1 MLKSRCD
8 PAATTCLLPTGTSRA
23 DRTPRPHRTAGPLR
37 EYLVKDPQKSAPIPG
52 AGVAVHLS
60 SPRSPLSL
68 QGADGEPGPRG
79 QQGLFGQ
86 KGDEGPRGFPGPPG
100 PVGLQ
105 VQQSSLSA
113 WGSASADSC
122 LFAAASPPLP
132 CPPSPPVPCPPS
144 PPVPSPPVFCR
155 MGKLRQGCRASR
167 GSGAWSAA
175 KSHTSRGPCATSLT
189 G

>member
-52 AGVAVHLS
+52 AGAATHLS

-122 LFAAASPPLP
+122 LFAVASPPLP

-144 PPVPSPPVFCR
+144 PPVPSPPP
-155 MGKLRQGCRASR
+155 
-167 GSGAWSAA
+167 GSGAELRMLMPLLGPQISLPGLGSAGVEQD
-175 KSHTSRGPCATSLT
+175 KH
-189 G
+189 